1 MTIQPF
7 ERVSQADSKLNFVV
21 YYKHFLLHLRKLH
34 IFCGEQSIII
44 WRDSQSSQH
53 CEVFRSWLPGYVS
66 SGAMESNLSG
76 SGKSITAKVSRH
88 LCKVRVS
95 SAIIKPT
102 SFRVL
107 FHSWN
112 KSLSFFF
119 FSSALFDQCISKYAW
134 WWWVKRS
141 CEIYVSW
148 VRDSEDI

>member
-53 CEVFRSWLPGYVS
+53 GEVLRSWLPGYVS

-88 LCKVRVS
+88 LFKVRVN
-95 SAIIKPT
+95 SAIIKPP

-112 KSLSFFF
+112 KSLSLDF
-119 FSSALFDQCISKYAW
+119 FSFCVIWSVYIKVCMVA
-134 WWWVKRS
+134 
-141 CEIYVSW
+141 VSEEVLW
-148 VRDSEDI
+148 NLCLQGKGLWG

>member
-1 MTIQPF
+1 M
-7 ERVSQADSKLNFVV
+7 
-21 YYKHFLLHLRKLH
+21 YYKHFLLHFRKLH

-95 SAIIKPT
+95 SAIIKPP

-112 KSLSFFF
+112 KSSPLDF

-141 CEIYVSW
+141 CEIYVSR
-148 VRDSEDI
+148 VRDSEDRVRLPLVI

>member
-1 MTIQPF
+1 M
-7 ERVSQADSKLNFVV
+7 
-21 YYKHFLLHLRKLH
+21 YYKHFLLHFRKLH

-53 CEVFRSWLPGYVS
+53 GEVFRSWLPGYVS

-88 LCKVRVS
+88 LCKVGVN

-102 SFRVL
+102 SFWVL

-112 KSLSFFF
+112 KSLSLDF
-119 FSSALFDQCISKYAW
+119 FSFCVIWSVYIKVYAW
-134 WWWVKRS
+134 WLWVKRS
-141 CEIYVSW
+141 CEIYVSR
-148 VRDSEDI
+148 VRDSGDRVRLPLVI

>member
-1 MTIQPF
+1 M
-7 ERVSQADSKLNFVV
+7 

-53 CEVFRSWLPGYVS
+53 GEVFRSWLPGYVS
-66 SGAMESNLSG
+66 SRAMESNLSG

-112 KSLSFFF
+112 KSLSLDF
-119 FSSALFDQCISKYAW
+119 FSSVLFDQCISKYAW
-134 WWWVKRS
+134 WLWVKRS
-141 CEIYVSW
+141 CEIYVSR
-148 VRDSEDI
+148 VRDSEVI

>member
-1 MTIQPF
+1 M
-7 ERVSQADSKLNFVV
+7 
-21 YYKHFLLHLRKLH
+21 YYKHFLLHFRKLH

-88 LCKVRVS
+88 LCKVRIS
-95 SAIIKPT
+95 SAIIKPP

-112 KSLSFFF
+112 KSLSLF
-119 FSSALFDQCISKYAW
+119 FSSSFPSVLFNQCISKYAW
-134 WWWVKRS
+134 WLWVKRS
-141 CEIYVSW
+141 CEIYASR
-148 VRDSEDI
+148 VRDSEVI

>member
-1 MTIQPF
+1 M
-7 ERVSQADSKLNFVV
+7 

-34 IFCGEQSIII
+34 IFCGGQSIII

-88 LCKVRVS
+88 LCKVGVN

-102 SFRVL
+102 SFWVL

-112 KSLSFFF
+112 KS
-119 FSSALFDQCISKYAW
+119 FSLLLFLLCYLISVPISKYAW
-134 WWWVKRS
+134 WLWVKRS
-141 CEIYVSW
+141 CEIYVSR
-148 VRDSEDI
+148 VRDSGDRVGLPLVI